1 MTDLAYVT
9 LAGNVF
15 AVKPMTDG
23 QIESMFRIRRSLT
36 MAGDFDTAFYG
47 RQIGRFGALLDSL
60 FTSDED
66 REKVDD
72 LFLTGQTSTSELLQV
87 LLAAYNKREEGDA
100 AAEAVGATKKPTV
113 KAIKR
118 APAKKAPAKRAG
130 RAK

>member
-23 QIESMFRIRRSLT
+23 QIESMFRIQRSLSL
-36 MAGDFDTAFYG
+36 AGDFDMAFYG
-47 RQIGRFGALLDSL
+47 RQVGRFGSLLDSL
-60 FTSDED
+60 FTSDAD
-66 REKVDD
+66 RDKVDD
-72 LFLTGQTSTSELLQV
+72 LFLTGQLSTGELLRV
-87 LLAAYNKREEGDA
+87 ILAAYNKREEIDA

-113 KAIKR
+113 KALKR
-118 APAKKAPAKRAG
+118 APAKKAPAKRAP